1 MQPATGL
8 IGSRQM
14 AINRDA
20 YELLRWAGTRDP
32 GNWGKVLTLGRQS
45 VLLPPWELRQ
55 WESIAPEGVTFGDFV
70 PRIDDASVGEELIAR
85 LGAETVDSMDNSPYE
100 GANVIH
106 NLNEPVPDHL
116 KLAYDVV
123 FDGGTLEHIFNYP
136 TALANA
142 MQMVREGG
150 WFLSIAPSNM
160 WCGHGFYQLSPE
172 VFRTALS
179 EHHGFELKLM
189 AFALSKF
196 QREYWVS
203 DERALRSS
211 ERLGIYSRYP
221 ACMLVA
227 ARRISPKT
235 PSALAVQ
242 QSDYE
247 VRWRGNEAEDP
258 GKAAGRPPTDHRRQL
273 WKIALMGKRLIPR
286 PIRSRLLWFLSL
298 RKLKTQLQKSLH
310 RQHTL
315 LP

>member
-1 MQPATGL
+1 MQTATCL
-8 IGSRQM
+8 LGSRPM

-20 YELLRWAGTRDP
+20 YELLRWAGIQDLGRWD
-32 GNWGKVLTLGRQS
+32 KVLTLGRQS
-45 VLLPPWELRQ
+45 VILPPWELGQ
-55 WESIAPEGVTFGDFV
+55 WEELAPDGVSLGDLV
-70 PRIDDASVGEELIAR
+70 ARVDDASAGEELIAR

-123 FDGGTLEHIFNYP
+123 FDGGTLEHIFDYP
-136 TALANA
+136 AALANS

-160 WCGHGFYQLSPE
+160 WNGHGFYQLSPE

-179 EHHGFELKLM
+179 ERHGFELKLM

-196 QREYWVS
+196 HKEYWVC

-211 ERLGIYSRYP
+211 ERLGIFSKYP
-221 ACMLVA
+221 ACLLVA
-227 ARRISPKT
+227 ARRISLTAPANLT
-235 PSALAVQ
+235 VQ
-242 QSDYE
+242 QSDYA
-247 VRWRGNEAEDP
+247 VRWQGAERPQPEKALETPSKDLP
-258 GKAAGRPPTDHRRQL
+258 GGF
-273 WKIALMGKRLIPR
+273 WKLALMGKMFVPR
-286 PIRSRLLWFLSL
+286 QLKSRMIWFLGL
-298 RKLKTQLQKSLH
+298 RRLKATLQKGLH

-315 LP
+315 LR